1 MATTFLA
8 PDPIQSKQ
16 FIPGGIVPANGG
28 QLFFYTAGTS
38 TKETVYKDNAAG
50 SAWTNPIVLDS
61 GGDLPSGGEVWFTQG
76 VTYKVVFAPATDSDP
91 PVSPYWTKDNL
102 AGVNDATASGGG
114 GNSGEWTAGPTP
126 TFVSGTAFRV
136 SGDLR
141 STFDAGRR
149 VKATVSGGT
158 AYVTIT
164 SSALASGST
173 AVGVSTSNS
182 IAIDSGLSAVQ
193 YATLD
198 AANPSPP
205 PIVGT
210 LIAISD
216 PTNRSKAVSFSA
228 SSITASTV
236 VNLNVGNSSGTL
248 AMVEQ
253 LSFTQ
258 GQCRLQFLSSSQLQL
273 IPYQGNL
280 LPFPNR
286 ISVAITSGG
295 ITTSALTPLQAGS
308 TLALLASQI
317 YDVYAFQTSS
327 ALALD
332 MYSTAAGNHSTDSA
346 TGIEILGGNS
356 TRVYVGKVITDAT
369 SSYVFTQTSA
379 TNGTSAGANI
389 GVISWFNRRMIAAET
404 QLAIANSIGTNI
416 VTEPPQKPR
425 IRFITFGDDIYAV
438 HIDVSGTA
446 TSASQ
451 NISVAVGLNNTSAA
465 AGPTLLNT
473 VTNANFSFPVSVTA
487 VLSPAEGS
495 HSASLL
501 AGCTGNA
508 ATGTLSV
515 SSMIHMTMR
524 G

>member
-38 TKETVYKDNAAG
+38 TKETVYKDNAA
-50 SAWTNPIVLDS
+50 ATPWTNPIVLDS

-76 VTYKVVFAPATDSDP
+76 VTYKVVFAPATDTDP
-91 PVSPYWTKDNL
+91 PVAPYWTKDNL
-102 AGVNDATASGGG
+102 AGINDATASGGG

-182 IAIDSGLSAVQ
+182 IAIDSGLSAVA
-193 YATLD
+193 YAVLD
-198 AANPSPP
+198 GTNISLPP
-205 PIVGT
+205 LLGT
-210 LIAISD
+210 QIAISD

-228 SSITASTV
+228 SSVTASSV
-236 VNLNVGNSSGTL
+236 VNLNVGTSSGTL
-248 AMVEQ
+248 AIVEQ
-253 LSFTQ
+253 LSFMP
-258 GQCRLQFLSSSQLQL
+258 GQCRLLFVSSSQIKLS
-273 IPYQGNL
+273 PYQGNF

-286 ISVAITSGG
+286 VSVPISSTG

-308 TLALLASQI
+308 TAALLASQI
-317 YDVYAFQTSS
+317 YDVYAFQTSNS
-327 ALALD
+327 LALD
-332 MYSTAAGNHSTDSA
+332 LYSTAAGNHSTDSA

-356 TRVYVGKVITDAT
+356 TRVYVGKVLTDLT
-369 SSYVFTQTSA
+369 SSYAQVQTSA
-379 TNGTSAGANI
+379 TNGTTGAHV
-389 GVISWFNRRMIAAET
+389 GVLSWFNRRQMAFET
-404 QLAIANSIGTNI
+404 QMAIANSILTNI
-416 VTEPPQKPR
+416 VTEPTQKPR
-425 IRFITFGDDIYAV
+425 INFITFGEDNF
-438 HIDVSGTA
+438 DVYVTGSGSA
-446 TSASQ
+446 TSAAM
-451 NISVAVGLNNTSAA
+451 NIGVGVGLDSTSSAN
-465 AGPTLLNT
+465 GPVLLNT
-473 VTNANFSFPVSVTA
+473 VTGANLSNHMVGGA
-487 VLSPAEGS
+487 VFVQPAEGS
-495 HSASLL
+495 HFASLL
-501 AGCTGNA
+501 AGCTGNS
-508 ATGTLSV
+508 ATGTVSV
-515 SSMIHMTMR
+515 SSMIRMIVR